1 MNEIKGYTEKVFEAI
16 KRIDGNVNELWY
28 AGKLQKVF
36 EYKN

>member
-1 MNEIKGYTEKVFEAI
+1 MNEIKGYTEKVFEDI
-16 KRIDGNVNELWY
+16 KRIDGNVNEFLY